1 MVRPR
6 GAGFCYTEAEA
17 EQMFAEAEELL
28 EAGSDGLAFGFL
40 TGDRRIDRDRTA
52 RMVELIHGFGKEA
65 VFHRAFDCAG
75 DPYEAMETLIGLR
88 VDRVLTSGQEEKAV
102 QGAYLLGKLQAKYG
116 DRIQI
121 LAGSGVNAA
130 NAGDLMERTG
140 LTQVHSSC
148 KGWRRDETTT
158 GSGYTTGLPR
168 IPTGRLRCGE
178 RGAGEKT
185 GGECGMKSGT
195 VLKRYAVTTAAVI
208 ASAFLQAFAMQTFL
222 NPVNIL
228 SSGFTGVAVL
238 IERITS
244 LYGIHFSTSLGMVA
258 LNVPVA
264 LFCFKHIGKKFVVFS
279 MIQVFLASFFL
290 RFAHFTPLF
299 DDALLNICFGASS
312 TAWPS
317 SPP

>member
-158 GSGYTTGLPR
+158 G
-168 IPTGRLRCGE
+168 E
-178 RGAGEKT
+178 R
-185 GGECGMKSGT
+185 
-195 VLKRYAVTTAAVI
+195 VHY
-208 ASAFLQAFAMQTFL
+208 
-222 NPVNIL
+222 
-228 SSGFTGVAVL
+228 
-238 IERITS
+238 
-244 LYGIHFSTSLGMVA
+244 
-258 LNVPVA
+258 
-264 LFCFKHIGKKFVVFS
+264 
-279 MIQVFLASFFL
+279 
-290 RFAHFTPLF
+290 RFAPDPHG
-299 DDALLNICFGASS
+299 DDYDVVSEELVRRLVESAG
-312 TAWPS
+312 
-317 SPP
+317 